1 MAVKPLR
8 IGVYIPSDL
17 AEEVVKLMK
26 EVGAES
32 ISKVVQEALRLYIVE
47 HSWKTEGEVVGAI
60 GILYDHEI
68 EHVDENI
75 TDLQHKYLD
84 TIVSSIH
91 LHLDPRNCLLIVIIR
106 GSSKTIKKFIEEVD
120 RIKGVKMVR
129 LMLMPKQ

>member
-1 MAVKPLR
+1 MTVRPLR

-120 RIKGVKMVR
+120 KIKGVKMVR